1 MAVSGPAQPRRTND
15 PQGLRNRVL
24 DAAAE
29 LFQAR
34 GYHGAT
40 MHEVA
45 AAAGVTGG
53 AMHHHFP
60 SKKALGLAVIRERV
74 APAVRETWMT
84 PVTEAAS
91 ASAGVAA
98 VFADTAGGLEAAG
111 AVRGCPLNN
120 LALELSFGDRE
131 FSAEIAGVF
140 AEWRRALADKVRA
153 DQAVGAADGRDPD
166 AFATLVVSAYS
177 GAMAQAKAAQD
188 ARPLRVCAAEL
199 ARTNDV

>member
-1 MAVSGPAQPRRTND
+1 MTATDPSPRRRND
-15 PQGLRNRVL
+15 PQGLRGRVL

-34 GYHGAT
+34 GYHGTT

-53 AMHHHFP
+53 AMHHHFS

-74 APAVRETWMT
+74 APAVRETGME
-84 PVTEAAS
+84 PVTRAAT
-91 ASAGVAA
+91 AADGVAA
-98 VFADTAGGLEAAG
+98 VFDKIASGLEAAG

-131 FSAEIAGVF
+131 FSAEIAAVF
-140 AEWRRALADKVRA
+140 AEWRGALADKVRA
-153 DQAVGAADGRDPD
+153 DQDAGRARGRNPE
-166 AFATLVVSAYS
+166 AFATFVVSAYS
-177 GAMAQAKAAQD
+177 GAMAQAKAEQNAG
-188 ARPLRVCAAEL
+188 PLRLCAAEL
-199 ARTNDV
+199 ARWT

>member
-1 MAVSGPAQPRRTND
+1 MAVNDPSRRRRTND
-15 PQGLRNRVL
+15 PQGLRGRVL

-29 LFQAR
+29 LFQTR
-34 GYHGAT
+34 GYQGAT

-74 APAVRETWMT
+74 TPAVRETWME
-84 PVTEAAS
+84 PVTNAPTAS
-91 ASAGVAA
+91 DGVAA
-98 VFADTAGGLEAAG
+98 VFAEIASALEGAG

-131 FSAEIAGVF
+131 FSAEIAAVF

-153 DQAVGAADGRDPD
+153 DQAQGRTKGRDPE
-166 AFATLVVSAYS
+166 AFASFVVSAYS
-177 GAMAQAKAAQD
+177 GAMAQAKAEQNAG
-188 ARPLRVCAAEL
+188 PLRVCAAEL
-199 ARTNDV
+199 ARWT

>member
-1 MAVSGPAQPRRTND
+1 
-15 PQGLRNRVL
+15 VL

-60 SKKALGLAVIRERV
+60 SKKALGVAIIRERV
-74 APAVRETWMT
+74 APAVRETWMA
-84 PVTEAAS
+84 PVTNAPT

-98 VFADTAGGLEAAG
+98 VFAAIAASLEAAG
-111 AVRGCPLNN
+111 AVQGCPLNN

-131 FSAEIAGVF
+131 FSAEVAAVF
-140 AEWRRALADKVRA
+140 AEWRGALADKVRA
-153 DQAVGAADGRDPD
+153 DLAAGQAMGRDPE
-166 AFATLVVSAYS
+166 AFASFVVAAYS
-177 GAMAQAKAAQD
+177 GAMAQAKAEQA
-188 ARPLRVCAAEL
+188 AAPLRVCAAQL
-199 ARTNDV
+199 ARLA

>member
-1 MAVSGPAQPRRTND
+1 MALSDRGASRRTNN
-15 PQGLRNRVL
+15 PQALRGRVL

-34 GYHGAT
+34 GYHDAT

-60 SKKALGLAVIRERV
+60 SKKALGVAVIRERV
-74 APAVRETWMT
+74 APAVRETWME
-84 PVTEAAS
+84 PVANALTAA
-91 ASAGVAA
+91 AGVAA
-98 VFADTAGGLEAAG
+98 VFDAIASGLEAAG

-131 FSAEIAGVF
+131 FSGEIAGVF
-140 AEWRRALADKVRA
+140 GEWRRALADKVRA
-153 DQAVGAADGRDPD
+153 DGIAGRDAD
-166 AFATLVVSAYS
+166 AYATFVVAAYS
-177 GAMAQAKAAQD
+177 GAMAQAKAEQSAG
-188 ARPLRVCAAEL
+188 PLRVCADQL
-199 ARTNDV
+199 ARLA

>member
-1 MAVSGPAQPRRTND
+1 MAVTDPSQRRRTND
-15 PQGLRNRVL
+15 PQGLRGRVL

-60 SKKALGLAVIRERV
+60 SKKALGIAVIRERV
-74 APAVRETWMT
+74 APAVRETWMD
-84 PVTEAAS
+84 PVTGAAA

-98 VFADTAGGLEAAG
+98 VFAGIASSLDAAG

-131 FSAEIAGVF
+131 FSAEIAAVF

-153 DQAVGAADGRDPD
+153 DQTAGRADGRDPD
-166 AFATLVVSAYS
+166 AFATVVVSAYS
-177 GAMAQAKAAQD
+177 GAMAQAKAERNAG
-188 ARPLRVCAAEL
+188 PLRVCAAEL
-199 ARTNDV
+199 ARWT

>member
-1 MAVSGPAQPRRTND
+1 MAVTDPSPRRRTND
-15 PQGLRNRVL
+15 PRGLRGRVL

-45 AAAGVTGG
+45 AAAGVTGA

-60 SKKALGLAVIRERV
+60 SKKALGVAVIRERV
-74 APAVRETWMT
+74 AAAVRETWME
-84 PVTEAAS
+84 PVTSAPTAS
-91 ASAGVAA
+91 EGVAA
-98 VFADTAGGLEAAG
+98 VFADIASDLEAAG

-131 FSAEIAGVF
+131 FSAEIAAVF
-140 AEWRRALADKVRA
+140 AEWRGALADKVRA
-153 DQAVGAADGRDPD
+153 DQAAGRAKGRDPE
-166 AFATLVVSAYS
+166 AFATLVVAAYS
-177 GAMAQAKAAQD
+177 GAMAQAKAEQA
-188 ARPLRVCAAEL
+188 AGPMRVCAAEL
-199 ARTNDV
+199 ARRA